1 VGGILNNPWSA
12 TLIESI
18 STRMKLSYAREIV
31 RLRGARALESEI
43 DAGQPARIALSLVPF
58 AGPAF
63 TRVIEVPLPRH
74 LAGRT
79 VQLAVRPGHSVEKE
93 KAPPETLAEFIQNME
108 EPIYPPKA
116 VVVSYSEGGG
126 MAFKGR
132 VAQNL
137 PPGALD
143 SIRQRTASFSPEAFQ
158 SKRRHV
164 VMLDDFMVGGEDVS
178 IKVRPVLH

>member
-1 VGGILNNPWSA
+1 
-12 TLIESI
+12 
-18 STRMKLSYAREIV
+18 
-31 RLRGARALESEI
+31 
-43 DAGQPARIALSLVPF
+43 
-58 AGPAF
+58 
-63 TRVIEVPLPRH
+63 
-74 LAGRT
+74 
-79 VQLAVRPGHSVEKE
+79 
-93 KAPPETLAEFIQNME
+93 
-108 EPIYPPKA
+108 
-116 VVVSYSEGGG
+116 